1 VLLRTA
7 KLLVVF
13 GLSLTLSLHWT
24 VLQSVAWMS
33 MLVQY
38 SQDGLPKA
46 LTKTFDGKHP
56 CDLCKM
62 VQKGKQTE
70 EKQVQ
75 KPEIK
80 FDSLLAIA
88 SIYVPMP
95 PPLGVVSHGDA
106 TSDQRV
112 ESPPHPPP
120 RFA

>member
-1 VLLRTA
+1 
-7 KLLVVF
+7 
-13 GLSLTLSLHWT
+13 
-24 VLQSVAWMS
+24 

-88 SIYVPMP
+88 SIYVPTP
-95 PPLGVVSHGDA
+95 PPLAVVSCGDA
-106 TSDQRV
+106 ISDQRV

-120 RFA
+120 RLA

>member
-1 VLLRTA
+1 VLLRA
-7 KLLVVF
+7 GKLLVVL
-13 GLSLTLSLHWT
+13 GLSLSLSLHWT

-33 MLVQY
+33 MFVQY

-70 EKQVQ
+70 SAKQ
-75 KPEIK
+75 KAEIK
-80 FDSLLAIA
+80 FDPLLAIA
-88 SIYVPMP
+88 SISVPPP
-95 PPLGVVSHGDA
+95 PPLAVVSHND
-106 TSDQRV
+106 SISNQRV